1 MRGSRRT
8 GPDGPLSPSA
18 ASGASNPPG
27 TASRPGLRETA
38 GHGRGAAIKRDGE
51 TAAKHGGE
59 TALTRGR
66 EAALWVTLPLAL
78 GLLVVLSTG
87 LGTVRIPPLTVLET
101 LLGALGLPFGKGG
114 TAEYIVLQI
123 RLPRTLVTALVG
135 SSLAVA
141 GAALQGLFR
150 NPMASP
156 DILGISA
163 GGSLGAVT
171 AIYSSLSTA
180 SIVFMPIMTVAGS
193 LTAAAAIYALSTY
206 RGRTS
211 LLFIILSGM
220 AISSLLSGLISLVLL
235 FSNQYEISQFLFW
248 TMGGLENRRWEH
260 VIVSA
265 PVLLAGQAFMFL
277 FATDLNLFL
286 FGEHSAHS
294 LGIPVETRK
303 KLILLAAAVLTGVSV
318 SVSGTIGF
326 IGLLIPHLLRLVLGP
341 DHRRLLP
348 ASALTGACFLL
359 ACDTLGRV
367 IVPPYEIRVG
377 IITALAG
384 APYFIYLIVRSQRRS
399 LYG

>member
-1 MRGSRRT
+1 MTDGDAVKGSRGT
-8 GPDGPLSPSA
+8 GPDPQLKPSPADGA
-18 ASGASNPPG
+18 ANRSG
-27 TASRPGLRETA
+27 TASR
-38 GHGRGAAIKRDGE
+38 RD
-51 TAAKHGGE
+51 
-59 TALTRGR
+59 R
-66 EAALWVTLPLAL
+66 EAALWVTLPFAL

-87 LGTVRIPPLTVLET
+87 LGTVRIPPREVLGT
-101 LLGALGLPFGKGG
+101 LLGALGLPLGTGG

-163 GGSLGAVT
+163 GGSLGAVA
-171 AIYSSLSTA
+171 AIYTSLTTA
-180 SIVFMPIMTVAGS
+180 GLVFLPLMTVAGS
-193 LTAAAAIYALSTY
+193 LTAAAAIYGLSTY

-220 AISSLLSGLISLVLL
+220 AISSLLSGAISLVLL

-260 VIVSA
+260 VLVSA
-265 PVLLAGQAFMFL
+265 PILLAGQAFMFL
-277 FATDLNLFL
+277 FANDLNLFL
-286 FGEHSAHS
+286 FGENSAHS

-303 KLILLAAAVLTGVSV
+303 KLILIAAAILTGVSV

-359 ACDTLGRV
+359 GCDTLGR
-367 IVPPYEIRVG
+367 IIAPPYEIRVG

-384 APYFIYLIVRSQRRS
+384 APYFLYLIMRSQRRS